1 MVFLICA
8 VPSIVFVQGQG
19 GMYGD
24 CDEGTWIPGCSGGEA
39 DCDGGGNRCYSC
51 NNGLVLVNDKNGQQ
65 ECKEC
70 DTGVDK
76 CIMCSENTKSCTLC
90 KDGYRLVTNKKGVQK
105 CKKCRDSVGE
115 NCFMCTKNLK
125 KCEKCVGG
133 YFKLGSDGKC
143 YRTDVL
149 NEDATDSVK
158 HCVESIGSLCSGC
171 DAGYV
176 LVTEENGLEQ
186 KCKKCKTGQKNCIQC
201 SADRKTCTWCRDGYT
216 IRNGSCRKSTS

>member
-1 MVFLICA
+1 M
-8 VPSIVFVQGQG
+8 
-19 GMYGD
+19 
-24 CDEGTWIPGCSGGEA
+24 
-39 DCDGGGNRCYSC
+39 
-51 NNGLVLVNDKNGQQ
+51 NDKNGQQ

-105 CKKCRDSVGE
+105 CKKCRDSVGD

-143 YRTDVL
+143 YRTDVP
-149 NEDATDSVK
+149 NADATDSVK
-158 HCVESIGSLCSGC
+158 HCVLNPPVACAVDATRAMSL
-171 DAGYV
+171 
-176 LVTEENGLEQ
+176 
-186 KCKKCKTGQKNCIQC
+186 
-201 SADRKTCTWCRDGYT
+201 
-216 IRNGSCRKSTS
+216 